1 MIPAD
6 LSERNYTFD
15 NWKAM
20 VIAMAKVRAVAE
32 KGAARSGDESLK
44 TILDLI
50 QKLEKETGIKYV

>member
-20 VIAMAKVRAVAE
+20 VLAMSKIRAAAE
-32 KGAARSGDESLK
+32 KGVARSGDEALK
-44 TILDLI
+44 AIADVI

>member
-1 MIPAD
+1 MIPTD

-20 VIAMAKVRAVAE
+20 VLAMAKIRVAAE
-32 KGAARSGDESLK
+32 KGAARSGDEALK
-44 TILDLI
+44 NILDVV

>member
-20 VIAMAKVRAVAE
+20 VLATTKVRAVVE
-32 KGAARSGDESLK
+32 KAVARSGEEGAKEIL
-44 TILDLI
+44 TILE
-50 QKLEKETGIKYV
+50 KLEKDVGFKFV

>member
-20 VIAMAKVRAVAE
+20 VIAMAKIRAAAE
-32 KGAARSGDESLK
+32 KGAARSGDEALK
-44 TILDLI
+44 AIVDVI